1 MFLFNGMRDGES
13 ASAEKSLLN
22 HMWSKVKHSNLLIQ
36 YTGDSCVV
44 MGSTGK
50 KKKKKKTNRSGNKSI
65 RMVIIVRGQ
74 GCILVHW
81 AKVFTGPDEF

>member
-13 ASAEKSLLN
+13 AGAEKSLLN
-22 HMWSKVKHSNLLIQ
+22 HMWSKVKHSDSLIQ
-36 YTGDSCVV
+36 YTGDSCLV
-44 MGSTGK
+44 MGSAEK
-50 KKKKKKTNRSGNKSI
+50 KKKRLGNKSI

-74 GCILVHW
+74 GCILLHW